1 MLKHWARRLTVV
13 TFSGLLG
20 FSLLTA
26 LPAHATLGDVLNRLP
41 SNYVVKVAEFGM
53 GTQSCRLATTTVR
66 CAHWWLPSGQ
76 SDDQIRPGMDT
87 DAFMVER
94 EVLVIRAGL
103 ARRVPA
109 FEYTQIGDLANV
121 ECRVDGGPVCIIS
134 Q

>member
-1 MLKHWARRLTVV
+1 MLKQWARRLMVV
-13 TFSGLLG
+13 TASGLLG

-26 LPAHATLGDVLNRLP
+26 VPAHAVLGDVMNRLP
-41 SNYVVKVAEFGM
+41 SQYVVKVAEFGT
-53 GTQSCRLATTTVR
+53 GTQSCRTATGTVR
-66 CAHWWLPSGQ
+66 CAHWWLPSGR

-109 FEYTQIGDLANV
+109 FEYTRISDLANV
-121 ECRVDGGPVCIIS
+121 ECRVDGGPVCIVS